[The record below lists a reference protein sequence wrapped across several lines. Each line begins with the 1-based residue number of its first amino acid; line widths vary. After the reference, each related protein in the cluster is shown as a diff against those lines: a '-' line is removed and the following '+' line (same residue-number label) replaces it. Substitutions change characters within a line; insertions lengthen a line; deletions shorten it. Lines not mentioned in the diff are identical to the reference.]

1 MDCPEPVLRSSP
13 DWSRDSS
20 VLLITGR
27 NIGPSAA
34 PTSLAPQS
42 SAIRLSPVSIESIL
56 SGRME
61 KRIPI
66 AIVVR
71 LTPAQDRPASEPE
84 LTYTDNVSAHG
95 ARVVSSRSWQ
105 IGEVAQVTSLK
116 DEITIIG
123 KVAYCQMLPDNRY
136 FIGLNFKDRRV
147 TWSAYRAYNGT

>member
-1 MDCPEPVLRSSP
+1 M
-13 DWSRDSS
+13 
-20 VLLITGR
+20 
-27 NIGPSAA
+27 
-34 PTSLAPQS
+34 
-42 SAIRLSPVSIESIL
+42 AIKSIF

-71 LTPAQDRPASEPE
+71 LTRAQDQLAGEPE

-95 ARVVSSRSWQ
+95 ARVVSRRPWQ
-105 IGEVAQVTSLK
+105 IGDVAQVTSLK
-116 DEITIIG
+116 DEITICG

-136 FIGLNFKDRRV
+136 FIGLNFKDRCV